1 MNKEWYSRDIAITDT
16 KLKTTKTNY
25 EKTKELIERFREYTI
40 KNIEE
45 KRMFERAVRKKSS

>member
-1 MNKEWYSRDIAITDT
+1 MNKEWHSHGIVIIDT
-16 KLKTTKTNY
+16 KLKTNKTNY